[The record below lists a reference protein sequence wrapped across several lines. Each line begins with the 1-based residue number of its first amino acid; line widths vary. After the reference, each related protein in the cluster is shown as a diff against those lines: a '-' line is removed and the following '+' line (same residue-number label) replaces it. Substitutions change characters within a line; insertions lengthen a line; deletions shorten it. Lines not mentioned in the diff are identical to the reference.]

1 MKKHLMRDRK
11 KGIIAGVCAGLGE
24 YFNISPWI
32 FRVLFII
39 PVLPFVLNFLSG
51 VASIILYGVL
61 ALFIPD
67 KKRIGDSDVIE
78 VDYEIIEDP
87 EESENGEEPK
97 AAQEPKEPKEPKDPK
112 EPEECHVHAKE
123 KEER

>member
-11 KGIIAGVCAGLGE
+11 KGIFAGVCAGLGE
-24 YFNISPWI
+24 YFNLSPWI
-32 FRVLFII
+32 FRALFII

-51 VASIILYGVL
+51 VVSIVLYVVL

-67 KKRIGDSDVIE
+67 KKRIGESDVVE

-87 EESENGEEPK
+87 EESENDEEPET
-97 AAQEPKEPKEPKDPK
+97 AQDP
-112 EPEECHVHAKE
+112 EDSEGCHVHNKE